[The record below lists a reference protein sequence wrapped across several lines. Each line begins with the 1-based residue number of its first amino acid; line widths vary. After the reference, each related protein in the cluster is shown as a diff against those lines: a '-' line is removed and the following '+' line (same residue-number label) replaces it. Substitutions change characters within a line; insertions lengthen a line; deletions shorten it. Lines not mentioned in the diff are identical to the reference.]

1 MSSVCVQTTQLRFVV
16 PMAFAQILAALRTA
30 PGGNAGHQLR

>member
-1 MSSVCVQTTQLRFVV
+1 MDSVCVQTMLRCFVS
-16 PMAFAQILAALRTA
+16 PMAFAQISAALRTA

>member
-1 MSSVCVQTTQLRFVV
+1 MNGACIQTTLRRFVT
-16 PMAFAQILAALRTA
+16 PMAFAQISAALRTA